1 MTSELNNITNLIKS
15 KNEKVE
21 NICYKE
27 VHRIKIEKRDGNNP
41 IVFNTKSILTNLVDY
56 SNAYIEFQFDIKFA
70 TDAACTKANLTLKN
84 SYEMISELKIKLNNR
99 IISNESNVNYTRIIN
114 HLLENSKND
123 DLIYRNINIHTSVVK
138 YNDTNND
145 IFLTKNGDTMRVVC
159 NVFLKDISNFFKNLH
174 MPLKFSEFN
183 ITLRLV
189 DSIYVTDQA
198 GTTQTLASANLY
210 VDQIELHEM
219 EEIQFVKNYNNF
231 DVNISFLE
239 NFVYKDNQTITDG
252 DFNIGSNNCIN
263 TNDMFLMLIKDD
275 IATGDDAHRN
285 TLRLPDKRAE
295 NLQLYI
301 GNRIFQTGIKSN
313 LEAFLELKK
322 RSEFFDEFII
332 DYNRF
337 LNNYTI
343 YAFPINRY
351 SRQDKSTKYINITG
365 RGHDEQVS
373 KAILVWRQM
382 SNINLKINNNSLEIR
397 KTY

>member
-27 VHRIKIEKRDGNNP
+27 VHKIKLDKRDGNNP

-84 SYEMISELKIKLNNR
+84 SYEMISELKIELNNR
-99 IISNESNVNYTRIIN
+99 IVSNESNVNYSHVIN

-123 DLIYRNINIHTSVVK
+123 SLIYRNIDIHTDVVK
-138 YNDTNND
+138 YNDANKD
-145 IFLTKNGDTMRVVC
+145 IFLTENGDTMRVVC

-189 DSIYVTDQA
+189 DQIYVTDQA
-198 GTTQTLASANLY
+198 NTSQELKSANLY
-210 VDQIELHEM
+210 VDQVTLHEM
-219 EEIQFVKNYNNF
+219 EKIQFVKNYNNF

-239 NFVYKDNQTITDG
+239 NFVMRGSQSITNQE
-252 DFNIGSNNCIN
+252 FNVGANNCTN
-263 TNDMFLMLIKDD
+263 TNDMFLMLVKDDVIKDN
-275 IATGDDAHRN
+275 AHTN
-285 TLRLPDKRAE
+285 TLRLPNKRAKD
-295 NLQLYI
+295 LQLYI
-301 GNRIFQTGIKSN
+301 GNQLFQTGIKSDI
-313 LEAFLELKK
+313 EAYLELKK

-351 SRQDKSTKYINITG
+351 SKRDKSTKYINVIGTG
-365 RGHDEQVS
+365 VDEDAS

>member
-1 MTSELNNITNLIKS
+1 MTSELNHIVNLIKS

-27 VHRIKIEKRDGNNP
+27 VHKIKLEKRDGNNP
-41 IVFNTKSILTNLVDY
+41 IVFNTKTVLSNLVDY

-70 TDAACTKANLTLKN
+70 TAAACTKANLTLKN
-84 SYEMISELKIKLNNR
+84 SYEMISELKIELNNR
-99 IISNESNVNYTRIIN
+99 IVSNETNVNYSHLIN

-123 DLIYRNINIHTSVVK
+123 DLIYRNIDIHTGVVK
-138 YNDTNND
+138 YDDTKKD
-145 IFLTKNGDTMRVVC
+145 VFLTKNGDTMRVTC
-159 NVFLKDISNFFKNLH
+159 NVFLKDISNFFKNLN

-189 DSIYVTDQA
+189 DQIYVTDQA
-198 GTTQTLASANLY
+198 GTSQTLVSASLY

-219 EEIQFVKNYNNF
+219 EKIEFVKNYNNF
-231 DVNISFLE
+231 DVNIPFLE
-239 NFVYKDNQTITDG
+239 NFVIRDSQNITDKE
-252 DFNIGSNNCIN
+252 FNIGANNCTN
-263 TNDMFLMLIKDD
+263 TNDMFLMLVKDNNN
-275 IATGDDAHRN
+275 A
-285 TLRLPDKRAE
+285 LRLPNKRAK

-301 GNRIFQTGIKSN
+301 GNQLFQTGIKSD
-313 LEAFLELKK
+313 LESYLELKK

-351 SRQDKSTKYINITG
+351 SKKDKSTKYINITG
-365 RGHDEQVS
+365 VGVDGDVS
-373 KAILVWRQM
+373 KGILVWRQM
-382 SNINLKINNNSLEIR
+382 SNINFKIIIIH
-397 KTY
+397 